1 VLHFLQMLQDSAYA
15 TWVREGWGWACA
27 LTVHAFGNATVV
39 GLIFIMGL
47 RLFGFFRTIPLNLVQ
62 AFFPYIWVGVAC
74 QVLSGISLWLTKPI
88 RYVTDGVFDV
98 KFSLVVVGVI
108 VTIYYQRFLRR
119 EIPTWETSGTVSTSG
134 IRFAALACVVWAGV
148 LIMGRLTAYLGQL
161 YG

>member
-1 VLHFLQMLQDSAYA
+1 MLQDSAYA
-15 TWVREGWGWACA
+15 AWVREGWGWAFA

-47 RLFGFFRTIPLNLVQ
+47 RIFGFFRTIPLKLVQ
-62 AFFPYIWVGVAC
+62 AFFPYIWVAVAC
-74 QVLSGISLWLTKPI
+74 QVLSGISLWLTKPV

-98 KFSLVVVGVI
+98 KFSLVVIGVI

-119 EIPTWETSGTVSTSG
+119 EIPTWEASGTVSTSG